1 MITSIGLR
9 NFKNF
14 ADETLRLGPFTVI
27 VGANGSGKS
36 NVRDAFRFLHGI
48 GRGHAL
54 RDYTLS
60 EIIHGKYGAGG
71 QMEWAGIRGAPDE
84 IIRFGQPA
92 GDYGCSITVG
102 INERWLLLS
111 EPLDA
116 VPFRVCDGSLFSDG
130 YRYSITVGSDP
141 KSPGLFRVMK
151 EELVN
156 GNHESRPS
164 DPIYTSHPVGVDTV
178 NAQDDDM
185 HLLLRM
191 GKTGAQK
198 KFGKRI
204 MVRPDQPALTQL
216 REHRTK
222 DVKSSQKEHAEQLIG
237 IFAGIRFLDLVPDRM
252 RQPAFPGQTVLGD
265 CGENLPTVLREI
277 CADPE
282 RQETLAEWIR
292 ELTPMDV
299 REFEFPP
306 DPTTGRIQVVF
317 REANGRKVSAY
328 SASDG
333 TLRFLALL
341 AALLGKNPAG
351 LYFFEEIENGIHPSR
366 MRLLI
371 DLIESQ
377 TEKGRCQVVATTHS
391 PDLLALVNDK
401 TFENTSIV
409 YRDENSEDGIIR
421 LVAKLPKAAELRKS
435 QGLGRLHAAGWMEDA
450 LAFTEGDGE
459 GEEAEG

>member
-1 MITSIGLR
+1 MITSVRLR

-14 ADETLRLGPFTVI
+14 SDETLRLGPFTVI

-36 NVRDAFRFLHGI
+36 NIRDAFRFLHGI
-48 GRGHAL
+48 GRGYAL
-54 RDYTLS
+54 RGYTLS

-92 GDYGCSITVG
+92 GGYGCSITVG
-102 INERWLLLS
+102 TDERFVDDGLPTPWL
-111 EPLDA
+111 
-116 VPFRVCDGSLFSDG
+116 DG
-130 YRYSITVGSDP
+130 YRYSITVGKDLAG
-141 KSPGLFRVMK
+141 PGLFKAMK
-151 EELVN
+151 EELIK
-156 GNHESRPS
+156 GLKKLPLETT
-164 DPIYTSHPVGVDTV
+164 IYTSHPG
-178 NAQDDDM
+178 DDDPINVQD
-185 HLLLRM
+185 HDTLLLLRM

-198 KFGKRI
+198 KFGNRI
-204 MVRPDQPALTQL
+204 MVKPDQPALTQL
-216 REHRTK
+216 REHRTGV
-222 DVKSSQKEHAEQLIG
+222 VKSQKDDAEQLIG
-237 IFAGIRFLDLVPDRM
+237 ILASIRFLDLVPDRM

-265 CGENLPTVLREI
+265 RGENLPTVLQEI

-299 REFEFPP
+299 RDFEFPT

-317 REANGRKVSAY
+317 REVNGRTVSAY

-341 AALLGKNPAG
+341 AALIGENPAG

-391 PDLLALVNDK
+391 PDMLALVNDK

-409 YRDENSEDGIIR
+409 YRDENSEHGIIR
-421 LVAKLPKAAELRKS
+421 PVAKLPKAAELRKS
-435 QGLGRLHAAGWMEDA
+435 QGLGPLHAAGWMEDA

-459 GEEAEG
+459 GQEAGG

>member
-1 MITSIGLR
+1 MITSVRLE

-36 NVRDAFRFLHGI
+36 NIRDAFRFLHGI
-48 GRGHAL
+48 GRGYSF
-54 RDYTLS
+54 RGYTLS
-60 EIIHGKYGAGG
+60 EIIGGKYGAGG
-71 QMEWAGIRGAPDE
+71 QMEWAGIRGAPNE
-84 IIRFGQPA
+84 IIRFEQPA
-92 GDYGCSITVG
+92 GGYGCSITVG
-102 INERWLLLS
+102 TDEHFSNNGRLS
-111 EPLDA
+111 IL
-116 VPFRVCDGSLFSDG
+116 SG
-130 YRYSITVGSDP
+130 YNYSITVGKDP
-141 KSPGLFRVMK
+141 AGPGLFKAMK
-151 EELVN
+151 EELIK
-156 GNHESRPS
+156 GPGSRT
-164 DPIYTSHPVGVDTV
+164 IYTSHPGSADPI
-178 NAQDDDM
+178 NFQDDDT

-191 GKTGAQK
+191 EKTGPQRK
-198 KFGKRI
+198 LGQRI
-204 MVRPDQPALTQL
+204 MVRPDQPALTQI
-216 REHRTK
+216 REHQRVAK
-222 DVKSSQKEHAEQLIG
+222 PQRDAVAQAVG
-237 IFAGIRFLDLVPDRM
+237 VFASIRFLDLVPDRM

-265 CGENLPTVLREI
+265 RGENLPTVLREI

-282 RQETLAEWIR
+282 RRETLAEWIR

-299 REFEFPP
+299 RDLEFPT
-306 DPTTGRIQVVF
+306 DPTTGRVQVVF

-341 AALLGKNPAG
+341 ATLLGENPAG

-409 YRDENSEDGIIR
+409 YRDENSEHGIIR
-421 LVAKLPKAAELRKS
+421 PVAKLPKAAELRKS

>member
-1 MITSIGLR
+1 MITSVRLQ

-27 VGANGSGKS
+27 VGANASGKS
-36 NVRDAFRFLHGI
+36 NIRDAFRFLHGI
-48 GRGHAL
+48 GRGYAL
-54 RDYTLS
+54 RGYTLS

-92 GDYGCSITVG
+92 DGYGCSITVG
-102 INERWLLLS
+102 TDEDFDSGLS
-111 EPLDA
+111 H
-116 VPFRVCDGSLFSDG
+116 FSG
-130 YRYSITVGSDP
+130 YRYSITVGKDP
-141 KSPGLFRVMK
+141 AGPGLFRDMK
-151 EELVN
+151 EELIR
-156 GNHESRPS
+156 GLPS
-164 DPIYTSHPVGVDTV
+164 ETIYTSHPGDNDPINV
-178 NAQDDDM
+178 QDDDT

-191 GKTGAQK
+191 GKTGPQK
-198 KFGKRI
+198 KLGNR
-204 MVRPDQPALTQL
+204 VTARPDRPALTQL
-216 REHRTK
+216 REHRTRV
-222 DVKSSQKEHAEQLIG
+222 VKSQKDDAEQVIG
-237 IFAGIRFLDLVPDRM
+237 ILAGIRFLDLVPDRM
-252 RQPAFPGQTVLGD
+252 RQPALPGQTVLGD
-265 CGENLPTVLREI
+265 SGENLPTVLREI

-282 RQETLAEWIR
+282 RRETLAEWIR

-299 REFEFPP
+299 RDFEFPT
-306 DPTTGRIQVVF
+306 DPTGHVHVVF
-317 REANGRKVSAY
+317 REANGRRVSAY

-341 AALLGKNPAG
+341 AALIGANPAG

-377 TEKGRCQVVATTHS
+377 TEKGGCQVIATTHS
-391 PDLLALVNDK
+391 PDLLALVNDR

-409 YRDENSEDGIIR
+409 YRDEKSRDGIIR
-421 LVAKLPKAAELRKS
+421 RVATLPKAAELRKS
-435 QGLGRLHAAGWMEDA
+435 QGLGRLHTAGWMEDI

-459 GEEAEG
+459 GEEVGG